1 MSARANQPPAAF
13 FFRAGERKAAVADR
27 AEEHSSSVANGSW
40 DCVFSE
46 GNLCEKFR
54 EAAELILV
62 PLLVLVL
69 LLAQSRVEYVGGTLP
84 AVASGAG
91 GSMELSDSR
100 YFAFYT
106 KGTQVRVP
114 YDRINL
120 LEYGQKVDRRLLMA
134 VVISPMFL
142 LAKSRKHFLTVGYTD
157 DDGRQQAMVFRVDK
171 NGIRAALVGLEARTG
186 QKVQYQDP
194 EARKAGKG

>member
-1 MSARANQPPAAF
+1 MGR
-13 FFRAGERKAAVADR
+13 G
-27 AEEHSSSVANGSW
+27 H
-40 DCVFSE
+40 CVFSE
-46 GNLCEKFR
+46 GNLHEKFR
-54 EAAELILV
+54 AGAELVLV
-62 PLLVLVL
+62 PFLALVL
-69 LLAQSRVEYVGGTLP
+69 LLAQSRVEYIGGTLP

-91 GSMELSDSR
+91 GSLELSDSR

-120 LEYGQKVDRRLLMA
+120 IEYGQKVDRRLLMA

-142 LAKSRKHFLTVGYTD
+142 LAKTRKHFLTVGYTD
-157 DDGRQQAMVFRVDK
+157 DDGKQQAMVFRVDK
-171 NGIRAALVGLEARTG
+171 NGIRAALVSLEARTG

>member
-1 MSARANQPPAAF
+1 MSARADEPPAAF
-13 FFRAGERKAAVADR
+13 VRSGERKVAVADR
-27 AEEHSSSVANGSW
+27 AEEHSSSLANGSW
-40 DCVFSE
+40 YCVFSE
-46 GNLCEKFR
+46 GNFREKFSP
-54 EAAELILV
+54 ATELVFV
-62 PLLVLVL
+62 PLLALVL

-91 GSMELSDSR
+91 GSVELSDSR

-157 DDGRQQAMVFRVDK
+157 DDGKQQAMVFRVDK
-171 NGIRAALVGLEARTG
+171 NGIRATLVSLEARTG

>member
-1 MSARANQPPAAF
+1 M
-13 FFRAGERKAAVADR
+13 
-27 AEEHSSSVANGSW
+27 
-40 DCVFSE
+40 
-46 GNLCEKFR
+46 
-54 EAAELILV
+54 
-62 PLLVLVL
+62 PLLALAL
-69 LLAQSRVEYVGGTLP
+69 LLAQSHVEYVGGTLP

-91 GSMELSDSR
+91 GSMQLSDSR

-106 KGTQVRVP
+106 KSTQVRVP